1 MVLQERI
8 MQRKQEKYGYYSS
21 SRCINS
27 HYSAEREQ
35 KKNCSY
41 YSMFDISSC
50 SVFTAQTARG
60 ATSESNLFAAS
71 DKPKTSSHPFY
82 PKDTL
87 TLLFCEGAEGMRG
100 GESFQQLQRQFHWV
114 RAAFHSLHCY
124 SVYEIIWVWTWILWA
139 SGPGPSICRGGNV
152 KDGQGPHQ
160 FFKRALFIK
169 KQKQNWYLSS
179 CCPVGFCCCYNVASV
194 CCQLQHQHPPHTIKP
209 QSPWWC
215 TWHRYQHHKHI
226 HKQTH
231 TKQTKS
237 HCVTWQLFFFFFL
250 PLCV

>member
-1 MVLQERI
+1 MHKLSLQRW
-8 MQRKQEKYGYYSS
+8 KGAEKELQLLQHVWHIELQCVYSP
-21 SRCINS
+21 NS
-27 HYSAEREQ
+27 PWSDQWVQFICGFWQTQ
-35 KKNCSY
+35 K
-41 YSMFDISSC
+41 
-50 SVFTAQTARG
+50 
-60 ATSESNLFAAS
+60 
-71 DKPKTSSHPFY
+71 SSHPFY

-100 GESFQQLQRQFHWV
+100 EESFQQLQRQFHWA

-152 KDGQGPHQ
+152 RDGQGPHQ
-160 FFKRALFIK
+160 FFFKRALFIK

-179 CCPVGFCCCYNVASV
+179 CCPVRLFCCYNVASV

-226 HKQTH
+226 HKQTQSQN
-231 TKQTKS
+231 KQNPTVS
-237 HCVTWQLFFFFFL
+237 LDSLFVF
-250 PLCV
+250 CRSVYSN